1 MRRNYISPEFVNSK
15 IYGSFNSYEESNF
28 FGSKMLEIED
38 LVDII
43 DQNIIYYQNSKNEQI
58 DANVETA
65 QNSTIYSSFENKN
78 KNHVLTIDDSQLDA
92 QKKSNTRWLLD
103 IDLKSILTEFV
114 FANVKKERTFQS
126 LTNDMV
132 VSKDVNVF
140 IRNYITNNVLDRYK
154 LSNIDLYVDYL
165 DLKTNTANNF
175 PVEEG
180 DSLHVPRRPNSVS
193 VVGEVLN
200 TSTVTF
206 QAEFGVGD
214 YLDLAGGLNDA
225 ADKSRI
231 FVIYPDGRSQ
241 LLKRS
246 LFSSRNNLLPGSTIV
261 VPRDARPFDAIK
273 LTSIITPI
281 LADLATSAAAI
292 AAISN
297 D

>member
-65 QNSTIYSSFENKN
+65 QNAIIYSSFENKN
-78 KNHVLTIDDSQLDA
+78 QNHTLTIDDSQSDD

-114 FANVKKERTFQS
+114 FANLKRERTFQS

-140 IRNYITNNVLDRYK
+140 IRNYITNNVLDRYS

-165 DLKTNTANNF
+165 DLKSEDNF
-175 PVEEG
+175 QYE
-180 DSLHVPRRPNSVS
+180 N
-193 VVGEVLN
+193 
-200 TSTVTF
+200 
-206 QAEFGVGD
+206 
-214 YLDLAGGLNDA
+214 
-225 ADKSRI
+225 I
-231 FVIYPDGRSQ
+231 FD
-241 LLKRS
+241 KRS
-246 LFSSRNNLLPGSTIV
+246 FT
-261 VPRDARPFDAIK
+261 K
-273 LTSIITPI
+273 LTRFQTETNYNSTKTR
-281 LADLATSAAAI
+281 LTFNQEQTSKDWSFKYSFNLKFVKI
-292 AAISN
+292 
-297 D
+297 

>member
-65 QNSTIYSSFENKN
+65 QNAIIYSSFENKN
-78 KNHVLTIDDSQLDA
+78 QNHVLTIDDSQSDD

-114 FANVKKERTFQS
+114 FANLKRERTFQS

-140 IRNYITNNVLDRYK
+140 MRNYITNNVLDRYK

-165 DLKTNTANNF
+165 DLKSEDNF
-175 PVEEG
+175 QYE
-180 DSLHVPRRPNSVS
+180 N
-193 VVGEVLN
+193 
-200 TSTVTF
+200 
-206 QAEFGVGD
+206 
-214 YLDLAGGLNDA
+214 
-225 ADKSRI
+225 I
-231 FVIYPDGRSQ
+231 FD
-241 LLKRS
+241 KRS
-246 LFSSRNNLLPGSTIV
+246 FT
-261 VPRDARPFDAIK
+261 K
-273 LTSIITPI
+273 LTRFQTETNYNSTKTR
-281 LADLATSAAAI
+281 LTFNQEQTSKDWSFKYLFNLKFVKI
-292 AAISN
+292 
-297 D
+297 

>member
-65 QNSTIYSSFENKN
+65 QNATIYSSFENKN
-78 KNHVLTIDDSQLDA
+78 QNHVLTIDDSQLDA

-103 IDLKSILTEFV
+103 IDLKSILTEFI

-165 DLKTNTANNF
+165 DLKSEDNF
-175 PVEEG
+175 QYENLF
-180 DSLHVPRRPNSVS
+180 DKRT
-193 VVGEVLN
+193 LN
-200 TSTVTF
+200 
-206 QAEFGVGD
+206 
-214 YLDLAGGLNDA
+214 
-225 ADKSRI
+225 
-231 FVIYPDGRSQ
+231 
-241 LLKRS
+241 
-246 LFSSRNNLLPGSTIV
+246 
-261 VPRDARPFDAIK
+261 K
-273 LTSIITPI
+273 LTRFQTETNYNSTKTR
-281 LADLATSAAAI
+281 LTFNQEQTSKDWSFKYLFNLKFVKI
-292 AAISN
+292 
-297 D
+297 

>member
-65 QNSTIYSSFENKN
+65 QNATIYSSSENKN
-78 KNHVLTIDDSQLDA
+78 QNHVLTIDDSQLDT

-165 DLKTNTANNF
+165 DLKSEDNF
-175 PVEEG
+175 QYKNLF
-180 DSLHVPRRPNSVS
+180 DKRT
-193 VVGEVLN
+193 LN
-200 TSTVTF
+200 
-206 QAEFGVGD
+206 
-214 YLDLAGGLNDA
+214 
-225 ADKSRI
+225 
-231 FVIYPDGRSQ
+231 
-241 LLKRS
+241 
-246 LFSSRNNLLPGSTIV
+246 
-261 VPRDARPFDAIK
+261 K
-273 LTSIITPI
+273 LTRFQTETNYNSTKTR
-281 LADLATSAAAI
+281 LTFNQEQTSKDWSFKYLFNLKFVKI
-292 AAISN
+292 
-297 D
+297 

>member
-78 KNHVLTIDDSQLDA
+78 QNHVLTIDDSQLDT

-165 DLKTNTANNF
+165 DLKSEDNF
-175 PVEEG
+175 QYENLF
-180 DSLHVPRRPNSVS
+180 DKRT
-193 VVGEVLN
+193 LN
-200 TSTVTF
+200 
-206 QAEFGVGD
+206 
-214 YLDLAGGLNDA
+214 
-225 ADKSRI
+225 
-231 FVIYPDGRSQ
+231 
-241 LLKRS
+241 
-246 LFSSRNNLLPGSTIV
+246 
-261 VPRDARPFDAIK
+261 K
-273 LTSIITPI
+273 LTRFQTETNYNSTKTR
-281 LADLATSAAAI
+281 LTFNQEQTSKDWSFKYLFNLKFVKI
-292 AAISN
+292 
-297 D
+297 

>member
-65 QNSTIYSSFENKN
+65 QNATIYSSSENKN
-78 KNHVLTIDDSQLDA
+78 QNHVLTIDDSQLDT

-165 DLKTNTANNF
+165 DLKSEDNF
-175 PVEEG
+175 QYENLF
-180 DSLHVPRRPNSVS
+180 DKRT
-193 VVGEVLN
+193 LN
-200 TSTVTF
+200 
-206 QAEFGVGD
+206 
-214 YLDLAGGLNDA
+214 
-225 ADKSRI
+225 
-231 FVIYPDGRSQ
+231 
-241 LLKRS
+241 
-246 LFSSRNNLLPGSTIV
+246 
-261 VPRDARPFDAIK
+261 K
-273 LTSIITPI
+273 LTRFQTETNYNSTKTR
-281 LADLATSAAAI
+281 LTFNQEQTSKDWSFKYLFNLKFVKI
-292 AAISN
+292 
-297 D
+297 

>member
-43 DQNIIYYQNSKNEQI
+43 DQNIIYYQSSKNEQI

-65 QNSTIYSSFENKN
+65 QNATIYSSSENKN
-78 KNHVLTIDDSQLDA
+78 QNHVLTIDDSQLDT

-165 DLKTNTANNF
+165 DLKSEDNF
-175 PVEEG
+175 QYENLF
-180 DSLHVPRRPNSVS
+180 DKRT
-193 VVGEVLN
+193 LN
-200 TSTVTF
+200 
-206 QAEFGVGD
+206 
-214 YLDLAGGLNDA
+214 
-225 ADKSRI
+225 
-231 FVIYPDGRSQ
+231 
-241 LLKRS
+241 
-246 LFSSRNNLLPGSTIV
+246 
-261 VPRDARPFDAIK
+261 K
-273 LTSIITPI
+273 LTRFQTETNYNSTKTR
-281 LADLATSAAAI
+281 LTFNQEQTSKDWSFKYLFNLKFVKI
-292 AAISN
+292 
-297 D
+297 

>member
-65 QNSTIYSSFENKN
+65 QNSIIYSSFENKN
-78 KNHVLTIDDSQLDA
+78 QNHVLTIDDSQLDT

-165 DLKTNTANNF
+165 DLKSEDNF
-175 PVEEG
+175 QYENLF
-180 DSLHVPRRPNSVS
+180 DKRT
-193 VVGEVLN
+193 LN
-200 TSTVTF
+200 
-206 QAEFGVGD
+206 
-214 YLDLAGGLNDA
+214 
-225 ADKSRI
+225 
-231 FVIYPDGRSQ
+231 
-241 LLKRS
+241 
-246 LFSSRNNLLPGSTIV
+246 
-261 VPRDARPFDAIK
+261 K
-273 LTSIITPI
+273 LTRFQTETNYNSTKTR
-281 LADLATSAAAI
+281 LTFNQEQTSKDWSFKYLFNLKFVKI
-292 AAISN
+292 
-297 D
+297 

>member
-65 QNSTIYSSFENKN
+65 QNATIYSSFENKN
-78 KNHVLTIDDSQLDA
+78 QNHVLTIDDSQLDT

-165 DLKTNTANNF
+165 DLKSEDNF
-175 PVEEG
+175 QYENLF
-180 DSLHVPRRPNSVS
+180 DKRT
-193 VVGEVLN
+193 LN
-200 TSTVTF
+200 
-206 QAEFGVGD
+206 
-214 YLDLAGGLNDA
+214 
-225 ADKSRI
+225 
-231 FVIYPDGRSQ
+231 
-241 LLKRS
+241 
-246 LFSSRNNLLPGSTIV
+246 
-261 VPRDARPFDAIK
+261 K
-273 LTSIITPI
+273 LTRFQTETNYNSTKTR
-281 LADLATSAAAI
+281 LTFNQEQTSKDWSFKYLFNLKFVKI
-292 AAISN
+292 
-297 D
+297 

>member
-65 QNSTIYSSFENKN
+65 QNSIIYSSFENKN
-78 KNHVLTIDDSQLDA
+78 QNHVLTIDDSQLDT

-103 IDLKSILTEFV
+103 INLKSILTEFV

-165 DLKTNTANNF
+165 DLKSEDNF
-175 PVEEG
+175 QYENLF
-180 DSLHVPRRPNSVS
+180 DKRT
-193 VVGEVLN
+193 LN
-200 TSTVTF
+200 
-206 QAEFGVGD
+206 
-214 YLDLAGGLNDA
+214 
-225 ADKSRI
+225 
-231 FVIYPDGRSQ
+231 
-241 LLKRS
+241 
-246 LFSSRNNLLPGSTIV
+246 
-261 VPRDARPFDAIK
+261 K
-273 LTSIITPI
+273 LTRFQTETNYNSTKTR
-281 LADLATSAAAI
+281 LTFNQEQTSKDWSFKYLFNLKFVKI
-292 AAISN
+292 
-297 D
+297 

>member
-65 QNSTIYSSFENKN
+65 QNAIIYSSFENKN
-78 KNHVLTIDDSQLDA
+78 QNHVLTIDDSQLDA

-165 DLKTNTANNF
+165 DLKSEDNLQYKNLF
-175 PVEEG
+175 
-180 DSLHVPRRPNSVS
+180 DKR
-193 VVGEVLN
+193 
-200 TSTVTF
+200 TF
-206 QAEFGVGD
+206 
-214 YLDLAGGLNDA
+214 N
-225 ADKSRI
+225 
-231 FVIYPDGRSQ
+231 
-241 LLKRS
+241 
-246 LFSSRNNLLPGSTIV
+246 
-261 VPRDARPFDAIK
+261 K
-273 LTSIITPI
+273 LTRFQTETNYNSTKTR
-281 LADLATSAAAI
+281 LTFNQEQTSKDWSFKYLFNLKFVKI
-292 AAISN
+292 
-297 D
+297 

>member
-1 MRRNYISPEFVNSK
+1 MRRSYISPEFVNSK

-58 DANVETA
+58 DVNVETA
-65 QNSTIYSSFENKN
+65 QNSIIYSSFENKN
-78 KNHVLTIDDSQLDA
+78 QNHVLTIDDSQLDS

-154 LSNIDLYVDYL
+154 ISKIDLYVDYL
-165 DLKTNTANNF
+165 DLKSEDNF
-175 PVEEG
+175 QYKNLF
-180 DSLHVPRRPNSVS
+180 DKR
-193 VVGEVLN
+193 
-200 TSTVTF
+200 TF
-206 QAEFGVGD
+206 
-214 YLDLAGGLNDA
+214 N
-225 ADKSRI
+225 
-231 FVIYPDGRSQ
+231 
-241 LLKRS
+241 
-246 LFSSRNNLLPGSTIV
+246 
-261 VPRDARPFDAIK
+261 K
-273 LTSIITPI
+273 LTRFQTETNYNSTKTR
-281 LADLATSAAAI
+281 LTFNQEQTSKDWSFKYLFNLKFVKI
-292 AAISN
+292 
-297 D
+297 

>member
-1 MRRNYISPEFVNSK
+1 MRRSYISPEFVNSK

-58 DANVETA
+58 DVNVETA
-65 QNSTIYSSFENKN
+65 QNSIIYSSFENKN
-78 KNHVLTIDDSQLDA
+78 QNHVLTIDDSQLDA

-165 DLKTNTANNF
+165 DLKSEDNF
-175 PVEEG
+175 QYKNLF
-180 DSLHVPRRPNSVS
+180 DKR
-193 VVGEVLN
+193 
-200 TSTVTF
+200 TF
-206 QAEFGVGD
+206 
-214 YLDLAGGLNDA
+214 N
-225 ADKSRI
+225 
-231 FVIYPDGRSQ
+231 
-241 LLKRS
+241 
-246 LFSSRNNLLPGSTIV
+246 
-261 VPRDARPFDAIK
+261 K
-273 LTSIITPI
+273 LTRFQTETNYNNTKTR
-281 LADLATSAAAI
+281 LTFNQEQTSKDWSFKYLFNLKFVKI
-292 AAISN
+292 
-297 D
+297 